1 MRNVLLFSIIVAATA
16 SAFAQDTPS
25 ANTSASKDARD
36 AVIKSAL
43 ARDRGEITAMEA
55 LNGDG
60 KGVMLGYSSG
70 AVVNCHGEGNCRA
83 FDGTPSSAIIGAVS
97 GISVS
102 SRGGQEVVWV
112 AYPHGIIYRCADYV
126 CREIVLPGE

>member
-1 MRNVLLFSIIVAATA
+1 MRHALLFSIIVAVSA

-36 AVIKSAL
+36 AVIKGAL

-60 KGVMLGYSSG
+60 KGVLLGYSSG
-70 AVVNCHGEGNCRA
+70 AVVNCHGDGKCRA
-83 FDGTPSSAIIGAVS
+83 FDGTPRSAITGAVS

-102 SRGGQEVVWV
+102 SRGGQEIVWV

-126 CREIVLPGE
+126 CREIMLPGE